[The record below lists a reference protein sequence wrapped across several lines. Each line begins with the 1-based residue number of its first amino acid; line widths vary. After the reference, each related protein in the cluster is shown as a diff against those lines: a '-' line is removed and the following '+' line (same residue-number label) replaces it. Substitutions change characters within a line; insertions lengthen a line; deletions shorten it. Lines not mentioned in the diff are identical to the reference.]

1 MEFIKFNKIPRLN
14 RDIVITEKI
23 DGTNS
28 QVFIDYKDKQI
39 TNSYVEPVAIVGD
52 FVLWA
57 GSRNRYLTIDND
69 NFGFAKWVK
78 MNAEELVQLG
88 PGLHFGEWW
97 GQGIQRNYGLKE
109 KRFSLF
115 NVHKWGENRPE
126 CCHIVPVLYEGEF
139 DTDIINYR
147 VKVLLDTGSVV
158 APGFMNPEGIIIFH
172 TAGNYLFKVT
182 CENDGV
188 PKGMVQNGM

>member
-69 NFGFAKWVK
+69 NFGFAKCVK

-88 PGLHFGEWW
+88 TGLHFGEWW